1 LEAWLPFSKAEF
13 RNAIRNCNNSSM
25 PRPNKLSWCHLK
37 IVVNDSVC
45 LSKIINIAN
54 MCFDIGFWP
63 FHFKTSMSI
72 IIPKP
77 NKESYDS
84 SKSFRPIVLL
94 NMIGKLIEKV
104 IGEKLQIY
112 TIMNDF
118 IYFSQLDGLK
128 K

>member
-1 LEAWLPFSKAEF
+1 
-13 RNAIRNCNNSSM
+13 
-25 PRPNKLSWCHLK
+25 
-37 IVVNDSVC
+37 
-45 LSKIINIAN
+45 
-54 MCFDIGFWP
+54 
-63 FHFKTSMSI
+63 MSI

-128 K
+128 KWLTINAGVALTHFICMGWVKNINTSMLTFDIV